1 MTPGTLIDMARAHG
15 AISHCVV
22 RVDLRSPWPDTS
34 AGQYA
39 REKEEDLETVSGSA
53 RPDRVSDP
61 VLHMVMY
68 FTASI
73 VGILPNPRKLSTP
86 VRPISSALRAPFH
99 ILSARVG
106 SLSTLALSS
115 KHP

>member
-1 MTPGTLIDMARAHG
+1 VTPGTLIDTAEAHD

-73 VGILPNPRKLSTP
+73 AGILPNPRKLSTP
-86 VRPISSALRAPFH
+86 VRPIVNSEGT
-99 ILSARVG
+99 LSYLVG
-106 SLSTLALSS
+106 ASRLTLNTR
-115 KHP
+115 PP